1 MMKRY
6 LCSAICRYRMYR
18 RNDTTSFPAVMTIFS
33 APNYLDMYNNKA
45 AILKYED
52 NVMNIRQFNASPHP
66 FWLPQFMDVVEWSL
80 PFVGEKITNM
90 LLAIL
95 NICSKEELLA
105 EEESESEDMVP
116 KLKSKKESVSTE
128 ESEQRKMV
136 IRNKILAIGK
146 ISRVYSVLRENSE
159 SITELKSLSPCGRLP
174 LGTLALGAEGIK
186 TGMVW
191 SNWSRVIRDAL
202 FTK

>member
-1 MMKRY
+1 
-6 LCSAICRYRMYR
+6 
-18 RNDTTSFPAVMTIFS
+18 MTIFS
-33 APNYLDMYNNKA
+33 APNYLDIYNNKA

-52 NVMNIRQFNASPHP
+52 NVMNIRQFNATPHP
-66 FWLPQFMDVVEWSL
+66 YWLPKFMDVVEWSL

-105 EEESESEDMVP
+105 DEEAERNNQ
-116 KLKSKKESVSTE
+116 SVRAVTDGSSAE
-128 ESEQRKMV
+128 EIEQRKTV

-159 SITELKSLSPCGRLP
+159 RITELKSLSPSGRLP

-186 TGMVW
+186 TGKLYHYYL
-191 SNWSRVIRDAL
+191 SSSLANL
-202 FTK
+202 YP

>member
-1 MMKRY
+1 
-6 LCSAICRYRMYR
+6 
-18 RNDTTSFPAVMTIFS
+18 MTIFS

-52 NVMNIRQFNASPHP
+52 NVMNIRQFNATPHP
-66 FWLPQFMDVVEWSL
+66 YWLPQFMDVVEWSL

-95 NICSKEELLA
+95 NICTKEELLA
-105 EEESESEDMVP
+105 DEAEGKKSVKSISDAPLNAEEV
-116 KLKSKKESVSTE
+116 
-128 ESEQRKMV
+128 EQRKIV

-159 SITELKSLSPCGRLP
+159 RITELKTLTPGGRLP
-174 LGTLALGAEGIK
+174 LGTLALGAEGIRSGEYCAD
-186 TGMVW
+186 TDYMV
-191 SNWSRVIRDAL
+191 
-202 FTK
+202 

>member
-159 SITELKSLSPCGRLP
+159 SITELKSLSPSGRLP

-186 TGMVW
+186 TGKAW